1 MSIVHSEWA
10 GNMYYYHILV
20 DSLGLPPSEHLSIAL
35 CMYSLVIMGCLP
47 RSRGQERHMYIR
59 ICRIVSV
66 YNLVNYMHIYTAALL
81 AQAAIRPYGC
91 GKQEAAESNL
101 SIQPR
106 AKVDRLVRD
115 GLGCSG

>member
-1 MSIVHSEWA
+1 
-10 GNMYYYHILV
+10 
-20 DSLGLPPSEHLSIAL
+20 
-35 CMYSLVIMGCLP
+35 
-47 RSRGQERHMYIR
+47 MYIR

-91 GKQEAAESNL
+91 GKQEAAESSL

>member
-20 DSLGLPPSEHLSIAL
+20 DSLGQPPSEHLSIAV
-35 CMYSLVIMGCLP
+35 CMYALVIMGCLP

-66 YNLVNYMHIYTAALL
+66 YNLVNYMHIYSCSA
-81 AQAAIRPYGC
+81 RSGC
-91 GKQEAAESNL
+91 YTSVWMRQTRSCRVEFIYTTKS
-101 SIQPR
+101 
-106 AKVDRLVRD
+106 
-115 GLGCSG
+115 

>member
-1 MSIVHSEWA
+1 
-10 GNMYYYHILV
+10 
-20 DSLGLPPSEHLSIAL
+20 
-35 CMYSLVIMGCLP
+35 
-47 RSRGQERHMYIR
+47 MYIR

-91 GKQEAAESNL
+91 GKREAAESNL

-106 AKVDRLVRD
+106 AKVDR